1 MMAFIQTLGRW
12 KEEIAVQSAVH
23 LQLSVIAVL
32 IAIGIGVPIGVLLI
46 RFARFSRPVLYIL
59 GVFQTI
65 PSLAML
71 GFLIPLVGIG
81 VIPSI
86 IVLVIYSLLV
96 IVQNTVTGIQ
106 QIEDSIL
113 ESATGIG
120 MTKFQILYKVQIP
133 LAVPVIIA
141 GIRVA
146 TITCV
151 GITTL
156 VSAVGAGGL
165 GVLIFRGI
173 ATVDTALILAGALP
187 TAMLAILL
195 DILLLYI
202 ERVIT
207 RKLKI

>member
-1 MMAFIQTLGRW
+1 MLAFIQTLSRW
-12 KEEIAVQSAVH
+12 KEEIAVQSVVH
-23 LQLSVIAVL
+23 LQLSVTAVL

-46 RFARFSRPVLYIL
+46 RFARFARPALYIL
-59 GVFQTI
+59 GVMQTI

-71 GFLIPLVGIG
+71 GFLIPIVGIG
-81 VIPSI
+81 VKPSI

-133 LAVPVIIA
+133 LAIPVIIA

-173 ATVDTALILAGALP
+173 STVDSALILAGALP

-202 ERVIT
+202 ERIIS